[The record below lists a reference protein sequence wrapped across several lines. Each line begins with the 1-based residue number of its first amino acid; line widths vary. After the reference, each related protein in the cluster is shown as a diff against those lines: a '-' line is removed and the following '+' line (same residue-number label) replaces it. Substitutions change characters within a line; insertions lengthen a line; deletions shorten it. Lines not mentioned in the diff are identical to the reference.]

1 MGREESTFYILGIDP
16 SGSFKEGNGTTGWCL
31 LKQDGKKSI
40 LMRTGEIS
48 AEKYPTAE
56 SYWAAHLELIDS
68 QIEWQAASRIPFHI
82 SMESYILY
90 ATKAK
95 AQINSEMETSQLIGA
110 IRIHCF
116 MNDLSLTMRSASQV
130 KDRWA
135 DNILIH
141 KGIDIAHL
149 SAHIKDSIRHAM
161 HYAHFRK

>member
-1 MGREESTFYILGIDP
+1 MGGETFIIMGIDP
-16 SGSFKEGNGTTGWCL
+16 SGSFKEGAGTTGWCL
-31 LKQDGKKSI
+31 LKQEGKKI
-40 LMRTGEIS
+40 TLMETGEIS
-48 AEKYPTAE
+48 SLHYQTAVA
-56 SYWAAHLELIDS
+56 YWAEHLELIS
-68 QIEWQAASRIPFHI
+68 RRSEAAWKEHHSFAV
-82 SMESYILY
+82 SVEAYVLY

-110 IRIHCF
+110 IRMHCF
-116 MNDLSLTMRSASQV
+116 MNDLLLSMRTASQV

-149 SAHIKDSIRHAM
+149 SGHIKDSIRHAM